1 MDVHTDC
8 LKMYEALKLGRKFK
22 YIIYNLN
29 ADMTQIVVEKTSH
42 DTDYEEFL
50 KELPEDDC
58 RYAVYDLEFEKEGG
72 AGTRNKIVFL
82 SW

>member
-1 MDVHTDC
+1 
-8 LKMYEALKLGRKFK
+8 
-22 YIIYNLN
+22 
-29 ADMTQIVVEKTSH
+29 MTQIVVEKTSH